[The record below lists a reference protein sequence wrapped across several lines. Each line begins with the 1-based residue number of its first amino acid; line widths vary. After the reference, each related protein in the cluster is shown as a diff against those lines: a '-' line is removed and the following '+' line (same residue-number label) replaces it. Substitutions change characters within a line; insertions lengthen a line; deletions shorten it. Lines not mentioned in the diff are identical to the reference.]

1 MTGFPLALLRT
12 SCLATIAIGLVSAV
26 ASHPAASGPWTLL
39 MDALQWPLDGAQNVA
54 SKESRVLSAVL
65 GGIACGWGL
74 LLYLLASG
82 PIASGDR
89 DARSMFVGSVVTWFV
104 IDSLASLAAGWPL
117 NLLLNTAFA
126 ALLLLPFLL
135 HRAPAADVSAPSVAA
150 RQ

>member
-1 MTGFPLALLRT
+1 
-12 SCLATIAIGLVSAV
+12 
-26 ASHPAASGPWTLL
+26 

-82 PIASGDR
+82 PIAKGDR

-117 NLLLNTAFA
+117 NLLLNAGFA
-126 ALLLLPFLL
+126 ALLLVPFWL
-135 HRAPAADVSAPSVAA
+135 HQARSAGISAPSAAA